1 MQLCCTVQFG
11 LIQTLTATIVDVVPS
26 LNKGHRPLMLLIAT
40 CVGFFLLGLLMTTPV
55 SVVTSLCARLF
66 VSINNAFS

>member
-1 MQLCCTVQFG
+1 MLYFQFG

-55 SVVTSLCARLF
+55 SVVTSLCVHVRVCVA
-66 VSINNAFS
+66 